1 MRKHLFL
8 CSFLLLF
15 SILSKAQAI
24 TVTGRVT
31 DEGGTSIPF
40 ATISEIGTT
49 NSVMADTAGAFSI
62 NVRQGASLGAT
73 ATGFQGQTLQVTGT
87 TISFTLRAGQ
97 GNLQEVVVTAMGIRR
112 SRNQVP
118 YAAQQIS
125 GEEVSR
131 NRSSNFVQ
139 NLSGRVSGLE
149 LRQANTLGGSTN
161 IVVRGFKSL
170 FGNNQA
176 LFVVDGV
183 PFDNSNINSGNQRT
197 GRGGYDY
204 GNTGA
209 DYNPDD
215 IESITVLKGAAATAL
230 YGSRAANGVVLI
242 TTKKGA
248 RGLGITFNSGIGVGS
263 IDKSTF
269 VQYQKEYGAGY
280 GAYYEDPATHR
291 FLYRDVNGDGVNDLV
306 TPLSEDAS
314 YGGRFDPN
322 LMVYQWD
329 AFDPTSPNYRKA
341 RPWVAAEND
350 PSAFFQK
357 SISSNQSVYVNG
369 GAERATFKL
378 GFTRTD
384 DRGILP
390 NSHQAKNMLDFGGT
404 FNVTTAFTLGATV
417 NYSNINAKG
426 RYGTGYTGFGNVATN
441 FRQWWQTNVDV
452 KEQKEAYFRNRN
464 NVTWNWADPTDLV
477 PIYWDNPYFI
487 RHENFQNDNR
497 DRIFGN
503 VNANWKITDWI
514 NLLGRVSI
522 DRWDQIAEERTAIGS
537 IDIPTYRRSN
547 LSFREM
553 NFDLLANAERNLS
566 GDLSLRGLLGLNI
579 RRNHIESIVA
589 STNGGLVIPR
599 LYALSNSRNPVN
611 APAESESNLQVDGVF
626 AGTTLSWRDMLTLDA
641 TIRRDQSTTLPE
653 ENNAFYYPSV
663 SLSFTFSRLLPTAR
677 WLSFGKFRANYAQVG
692 NSAPPNSLIDV
703 YAAATPFGSQTQYT
717 VSSTKNNPALLPEL
731 TKSGEIGME
740 MSFLRNRIGFDFSY
754 YDAQSYNQIMPVAIS
769 AATGYTA
776 MYVNAGTIRN
786 RGVEVSLN
794 GTPIQGRNFS
804 WNMTLNWTRN
814 RNNVEAL
821 FVDPS
826 TGNQTENLVLGS
838 FQGGVT
844 LNATLGQPYGTIR
857 GSNFIYTNGERTV
870 GADGR
875 YLISTTSN
883 EVIGDPNPKWIAG
896 LNNTFRYKDLS
907 VSFLLDMRKGGD
919 VFSLDLYY
927 GLATGLYPETAGLN
941 DMGNPSRNPISQGGG
956 VIMQGVTQDGKPNT
970 IRVSNSN
977 YGTFGY
983 VYNPAAAFVYD
994 ASFLKLRETV
1004 ITYSLPKSL
1013 VARLHPFRG
1022 VDLSLIG
1029 RNLWVIHKNL
1039 PYADPEEIVSAGN
1052 LQGYQSGA
1060 YPTTRNVAFNLRLRF

>member
-1 MRKHLFL
+1 
-8 CSFLLLF
+8 LL
-15 SILSKAQAI
+15 
-24 TVTGRVT
+24 
-31 DEGGTSIPF
+31 P
-40 ATISEIGTT
+40 
-49 NSVMADTAGAFSI
+49 
-62 NVRQGASLGAT
+62 
-73 ATGFQGQTLQVTGT
+73 
-87 TISFTLRAGQ
+87 
-97 GNLQEVVVTAMGIRR
+97 
-112 SRNQVP
+112 
-118 YAAQQIS
+118 
-125 GEEVSR
+125 
-131 NRSSNFVQ
+131 
-139 NLSGRVSGLE
+139 
-149 LRQANTLGGSTN
+149 
-161 IVVRGFKSL
+161 
-170 FGNNQA
+170 
-176 LFVVDGV
+176 
-183 PFDNSNINSGNQRT
+183 
-197 GRGGYDY
+197 
-204 GNTGA
+204 
-209 DYNPDD
+209 
-215 IESITVLKGAAATAL
+215 AAT
-230 YGSRAANGVVLI
+230 
-242 TTKKGA
+242 
-248 RGLGITFNSGIGVGS
+248 
-263 IDKSTF
+263 
-269 VQYQKEYGAGY
+269 
-280 GAYYEDPATHR
+280 
-291 FLYRDVNGDGVNDLV
+291 
-306 TPLSEDAS
+306 
-314 YGGRFDPN
+314 
-322 LMVYQWD
+322 
-329 AFDPTSPNYRKA
+329 
-341 RPWVAAEND
+341 
-350 PSAFFQK
+350 
-357 SISSNQSVYVNG
+357 
-369 GAERATFKL
+369 
-378 GFTRTD
+378 
-384 DRGILP
+384 
-390 NSHQAKNMLDFGGT
+390 
-404 FNVTTAFTLGATV
+404 
-417 NYSNINAKG
+417 
-426 RYGTGYTGFGNVATN
+426 
-441 FRQWWQTNVDV
+441 
-452 KEQKEAYFRNRN
+452 
-464 NVTWNWADPTDLV
+464 
-477 PIYWDNPYFI
+477 
-487 RHENFQNDNR
+487 
-497 DRIFGN
+497 
-503 VNANWKITDWI
+503 
-514 NLLGRVSI
+514 
-522 DRWDQIAEERTAIGS
+522 
-537 IDIPTYRRSN
+537 
-547 LSFREM
+547 
-553 NFDLLANAERNLS
+553 
-566 GDLSLRGLLGLNI
+566 
-579 RRNHIESIVA
+579 
-589 STNGGLVIPR
+589 
-599 LYALSNSRNPVN
+599 
-611 APAESESNLQVDGVF
+611 
-626 AGTTLSWRDMLTLDA
+626 
-641 TIRRDQSTTLPE
+641 
-653 ENNAFYYPSV
+653 
-663 SLSFTFSRLLPTAR
+663 